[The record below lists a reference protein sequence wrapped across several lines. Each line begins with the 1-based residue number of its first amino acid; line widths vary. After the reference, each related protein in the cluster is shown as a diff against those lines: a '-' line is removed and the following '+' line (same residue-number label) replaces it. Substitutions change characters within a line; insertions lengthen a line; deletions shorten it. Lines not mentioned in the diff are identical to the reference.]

1 MQKITQKFTEN
12 TSIEINEDVIKV
24 FEFIASPD
32 SVQKMMTSTEN
43 GKPALAGI
51 VHELEERFADC
62 EGFPLNHDGPGKNA
76 KNRRNIGWMIR
87 FVMREY
93 GYTPIDNSER
103 TRIGV
108 DAGSAYFGNAAVY
121 HVTNSIPNYEIAS
134 QAFVLCR
141 KMTEKDLYIKKSD
154 PEYDRIRDGV
164 AYLNKKRKELY
175 LGDEFV
181 STFLNS
187 AGFAGMISVS
197 DVAFMFGGITVPCRE
212 LYDALNNMIAFFDK
226 FHVGKTMGYHE
237 IYGSSTEKALRA
249 FYGLDINPE
258 KVQQVF
264 VFFDKWDAILRGFFN
279 LEADETEG
287 KLVSLDAPRMI
298 IITDDNQYWFHGLT
312 TGYAGQGCRGTEEVL
327 LKLGVI
333 EKDKYPVQL
342 EIQTYR
348 VLHYYRENGR
358 WTFAGEGSK
367 RDLHCRNTDAHVNL
381 CRRDG
386 KLVLLQALRLK
397 KDAMY
402 QSIEP
407 DLDWLCESE
416 YFMEK
421 PTKIKLMSHDEAVK
435 SGHVRN
441 WTTGEEVY
449 QIVISDD
456 SNREIWLTYPF
467 EELGENRR
475 VNLIAF
481 MDRLGVRLARGKKSF
496 LDKILSQKRSIYGS
510 YEIAR

>member
-1 MQKITQKFTEN
+1 MQKITQKFMEN
-12 TSIEINEDVIKV
+12 TSIDINEDVIKV

-32 SVQKMMTSTEN
+32 SVQKMITSTDN

-62 EGFPLNHDGPGKNA
+62 EGFPLNHEGPGKNA
-76 KNRRNIGWMIR
+76 KNRRNVGWMIR

-103 TRIGV
+103 TRIGA
-108 DAGSAYFGNAAVY
+108 DAGSEYFGNAAVY
-121 HVTNSIPNYEIAS
+121 HFTNSIPNYEIAT

-141 KMTEKDLYIKKSD
+141 EMTAKDLYIKKDD
-154 PEYDRIRDGV
+154 PEYDRIRDGIG
-164 AYLNKKRKELY
+164 YINKRRKEMY

-181 STFLNS
+181 STFLNR
-187 AGFAGMISVS
+187 AGFAGMISIA
-197 DVAFMFGGITVPCRE
+197 DVELVFRGLKVPCRE

-226 FHVGKTMGYHE
+226 FSVGKTMGYHE
-237 IYGSSTEKALRA
+237 IYGSSTDKALRA
-249 FYGLDINPE
+249 FYSLDIKPE

-279 LEADETEG
+279 LEEDEVEG

-298 IITDDNQYWFHGLT
+298 IVTDDNQYWFHGLT
-312 TGYAGQGCRGTEEVL
+312 TGYAGQGCGGTEEVL

-333 EKDKYPVQL
+333 EKDKYPVKL

-348 VLHYYRENGR
+348 VLHYYRENGK
-358 WTFAGEGSK
+358 WTFSGEDSK
-367 RDLHCRNTDAHVNL
+367 RDLHRQDIDSHVNL
-381 CRRDG
+381 CRREG

-402 QSIEP
+402 KSIEP

-416 YFMEK
+416 YFMEN
-421 PTKIKLMSHDEAVK
+421 PTKIRLMSNDEAVK
-435 SGHVRN
+435 GGYTRN
-441 WTTGEEVY
+441 WLTGDEVY

-456 SNREIWLTYPF
+456 YNREIWLTYPF
-467 EELGENRR
+467 EELGEDRR
-475 VNLIAF
+475 VNFVAF
-481 MDRLGVRLARGKKSF
+481 MDKLGVRFDKGKKSF
-496 LDKILSQKRSIYGS
+496 LDKILSQKQSIYGT
-510 YEIAR
+510 YEIGR